1 MTPSHRFK
9 EALMADRSL
18 MCVLAHPDD
27 ETFGPGG
34 TIAKYA
40 REGVRVS
47 VVIATSGQAGRTA
60 GLASTP
66 DELGRIRE
74 DEARAAGRFL
84 GVSAIHFFGY
94 MDGKLDEADEAEV
107 EERVARLIREE
118 KPDVII
124 TFGPEGAGNE
134 HRDHRRIS
142 QIATRAVGTAADP
155 DQFKDQ
161 IEAGLT
167 PHLVRKF
174 YYMSGNET
182 PWRKMS
188 TPFMPITTI
197 IDISDLV
204 DTKLKAFKLHSS
216 QQDWM
221 SRLEDWIRAN
231 HNTEP
236 YHRASSTVMGLPE
249 LETDLFTGLG

>member
-1 MTPSHRFK
+1 
-9 EALMADRSL
+9 MADRSL
-18 MCVLAHPDD
+18 MFVLAHPDD

-47 VVIATSGQAGRTA
+47 VIIATSGQAGRSA
-60 GLASTP
+60 GLAATP

-74 DEARAAGRFL
+74 EEARAAGRFL
-84 GVSAIHFFGY
+84 GVAAIHLFGY
-94 MDGKLDEADEAEV
+94 TDGKLDEADELEV

-118 KPDVII
+118 RPDVVV

-142 QIATRAVGTAADP
+142 LIATKAIGSAADR
-155 DQFKDQ
+155 DEFTDQ
-161 IEAGLT
+161 IDAGLM
-167 PHLVRKF
+167 PHLVKKF
-174 YYMSGNET
+174 YYMSGRET

-188 TPFMPITTI
+188 RPFMPITTI
-197 IDISDLV
+197 IDISGLV
-204 DTKLKAFKLHSS
+204 DTKLEAFKLHRS
-216 QQDWM
+216 QQEWM
-221 SRLEDWIRAN
+221 SRLEEWIRAN

-236 YHRASSTVMGLPE
+236 YHRASSTVTGLPE
-249 LETDLFTGLG
+249 IEIDLFAGLR

>member
-1 MTPSHRFK
+1 
-9 EALMADRSL
+9 

-47 VVIATSGQAGRTA
+47 VIIATSGQAGRSA
-60 GLASTP
+60 GLAATP

-84 GVSAIHFFGY
+84 GVAAIHFLGY
-94 MDGKLDEADEAEV
+94 TDGRLDEADETEV
-107 EERVARLIREE
+107 EEKVVRLIREE
-118 KPDVII
+118 RPDVII

-142 QIATRAVGTAADP
+142 RIATRAIVTAANP
-155 DQFKDQ
+155 DEFSGQ

-167 PHLVRKF
+167 PHLVKKF
-174 YYMSGNET
+174 YYMSGQEA

-188 TPFMPITTI
+188 VPFMPITTI

-204 DTKLKAFKLHSS
+204 DTKVEAFKLHRS
-216 QQDWM
+216 QQEWLP
-221 SRLEDWIRAN
+221 RLQEWIRAN
-231 HNTEP
+231 KETEP
-236 YHRASSTVMGLPE
+236 YHRATSTVIDLPE
-249 LETDLFTGLG
+249 IETDLFAGLR

>member
-1 MTPSHRFK
+1 
-9 EALMADRSL
+9 MADRSL

-60 GLASTP
+60 GLCSTP
-66 DELGRIRE
+66 EELGRIRE
-74 DEARAAGRFL
+74 EEARAAARFL
-84 GVSAIHFFGY
+84 GVAAIHLFGY
-94 MDGKLDEADEAEV
+94 MDGKLEEADEAEV
-107 EERVARLIREE
+107 EERVARLVREE
-118 KPDVII
+118 RPDVVI

-142 QIATRAVGTAADP
+142 HIATKAVAVAADP
-155 DQFKDQ
+155 
-161 IEAGLT
+161 ERLRGPAGPDLA

-174 YYMSGNET
+174 YYMSGHEP
-182 PWRKMS
+182 PWRKM
-188 TPFMPITTI
+188 TMPFMPITTV

-204 DTKLKAFKLHSS
+204 ETKLEAFKLHRS

-221 SRLEDWIRAN
+221 PRLQEWIRAN
-231 HNTEP
+231 GDTEP
-236 YHRASSTVMGLPE
+236 YHRAFSTAIDLPE
-249 LETDLFTGLG
+249 VETDLFTGLS

>member
-1 MTPSHRFK
+1 
-9 EALMADRSL
+9 MADRSL

-47 VVIATSGQAGRTA
+47 VVIATSGQAGRSA
-60 GLASTP
+60 GLGSTP
-66 DELGRIRE
+66 EELGRIRE

-84 GVSAIHFFGY
+84 GVQAIHFFGY
-94 MDGKLDEADEAEV
+94 MDGKLDEVGEAEV
-107 EERVARLIREE
+107 EERVTRLIREE
-118 KPDVII
+118 RPDVVI

-142 QIATRAVGTAADP
+142 LITTRAIKIAADP
-155 DQFKDQ
+155 DRLKDHFG
-161 IEAGLT
+161 AGLA
-167 PHLVRKF
+167 PHLVKKF
-174 YYMSGNET
+174 YYMSGHET

-204 DTKLKAFKLHSS
+204 DTKLEAFKLHRS
-216 QQDWM
+216 QQDWV

-231 HNTEP
+231 RNTEP
-236 YHRASSTVMGLPE
+236 YHRASSTVANLPGI
-249 LETDLFTGLG
+249 ETDLFTGLS

>member
-1 MTPSHRFK
+1 
-9 EALMADRSL
+9 MADRSL

-47 VVIATSGQAGRTA
+47 VIIATSGQAGRTA
-60 GLASTP
+60 GLCSTP
-66 DELGRIRE
+66 EELGRIRE

-84 GVSAIHFFGY
+84 GVSAIHLLGY
-94 MDGKLDEADEAEV
+94 MDGKLDEADESEV
-107 EERVARLIREE
+107 EERVARLVREE
-118 KPDVII
+118 RPDVVI

-134 HRDHRRIS
+134 HRDHRSIS
-142 QIATRAVGTAADP
+142 RIATKAVAIAADP
-155 DQFKDQ
+155 GPL
-161 IEAGLT
+161 EGRAGQRFA

-174 YYMSGNET
+174 YYMSGHEP
-182 PWRKMS
+182 PWRKM
-188 TPFMPITTI
+188 TMPFMPITTV

-204 DTKLKAFKLHSS
+204 ETKLEAFKLHHS

-221 SRLEDWIRAN
+221 PRLQEWIRAN
-231 HNTEP
+231 GDTEP
-236 YHRASSTVMGLPE
+236 YHRAFSTVIDLPE
-249 LETDLFTGLG
+249 VETDLFAGLS

>member
-1 MTPSHRFK
+1 
-9 EALMADRSL
+9 MADRSL
-18 MCVLAHPDD
+18 MFVLAHPDD

-47 VVIATSGQAGRTA
+47 VIIATSGQAGRAA

-66 DELGRIRE
+66 EELGRIRE

-84 GVSAIHFFGY
+84 GVAAIHFFGY
-94 MDGKLDEADEAEV
+94 TDGKLDEADEAEV

-118 KPDVII
+118 KPDIVI

-142 QIATRAVGTAADP
+142 QVATRAVTTAADP
-155 DQFKDQ
+155 GQFADQ

-167 PHLVRKF
+167 PHLTKKF
-174 YYMSGNET
+174 YYMSGHEP
-182 PWRKMS
+182 PWRKMG

-204 DTKLKAFKLHSS
+204 DTKLEAFKLHGS

-221 SRLEDWIRAN
+221 SRLEEWIRAN
-231 HNTEP
+231 RNTEP
-236 YHRASSTVMGLPE
+236 YHRASSTVTGLPE
-249 LETDLFTGLG
+249 VETDLFTGLS

>member
-1 MTPSHRFK
+1 
-9 EALMADRSL
+9 

-47 VVIATSGQAGRTA
+47 VIIATSGQAGRTA
-60 GLASTP
+60 GLCSTP
-66 DELGRIRE
+66 EELGRIRE

-84 GVSAIHFFGY
+84 GVEAIHFFGY
-94 MDGKLDEADEAEV
+94 ADGKLDEVDEVEV
-107 EERVARLIREE
+107 EERVARIIRDER
-118 KPDVII
+118 PDVII

-142 QIATRAVGTAADP
+142 RVATKAISIAADP
-155 DQFKDQ
+155 DQLKDRT
-161 IEAGLT
+161 EAGLA
-167 PHLVRKF
+167 PHLVKKF
-174 YYMSGNET
+174 YYMSGHEP

-188 TPFMPITTI
+188 TPFLPITTV

-204 DTKLKAFKLHSS
+204 DTKLEAFKLHRS

-221 SRLEDWIRAN
+221 SRLQEWIRAN

-236 YHRASSTVMGLPE
+236 YHRAFSTVIDLPDV
-249 LETDLFTGLG
+249 ETDLFTGLG